1 MKPSA
6 LPSMSP
12 CICGF
17 PCIAGVFTALLLG
30 CGWSQSGRAEIAT
43 PAADDLGFHSRIQ
56 PLLRQHCFECHAGE
70 SVEGGVRL
78 DRFTDAASILD
89 ERSMWLRALAAV
101 DGGEMP
107 PDPEGSGF
115 TPQDATVVK
124 EWIRSEVET
133 IDPAN
138 PLFLDPGPA
147 VIRQLTPTEYRRSIL
162 EVLGF
167 DFDLEQLI
175 GLGDQYT
182 EAVFS
187 NNGRSLTMDPTTF
200 DRYYDAAHEVLAQ
213 FFDDE
218 NGGWFKAGWQVMN
231 GRRVKAKAAREK
243 LLAEGGGTTDSEAA
257 RRILGR
263 VASRAFRRPATDAQV
278 DTLMTLFDREIAAGG
293 SFTAGLRK
301 AILPILT
308 SPRFLFR
315 IEGERDVGAEPYA
328 RLDDFELATRLSYF
342 LWAAPPDRELMT
354 LAEEGRLHDPAVL
367 AGQVQRLLK
376 DDRAGSLTDI
386 FAVQWTQLHHLDKAL
401 PERQR
406 FPKWTPTVREAA
418 REEAV
423 SFFNHLRRED
433 RPVTELIDADYTFVN
448 QELAAV
454 YGLPGVSGTSSQKV
468 SLPAESPRGGLMGM
482 SAFLAMTSHT
492 NRTKPTARG
501 KWILDVMYGT
511 PPPPPPANV
520 EALDDQTKRNPELV
534 SLSFREQLNL
544 HATEAA
550 CRGCHDRID
559 PLGFAMESFNGI
571 GEWREK
577 DGDKPVDNA
586 GVLPSGRK
594 LAGFADLKQV
604 LLDDKDVFA
613 ANLTRKLLSYALGR
627 NLVYSDELTVKQVT
641 ERAAAADYRFSAVI
655 QGIVESRPFTMIR
668 SPQPENTTAQVH

>member
-1 MKPSA
+1 MK
-6 LPSMSP
+6 LLCGRSP
-12 CICGF
+12 PTSRAAAF
-17 PCIAGVFTALLLG
+17 AAALLLAAVEVG
-30 CGWSQSGRAEIAT
+30 VGPRSARGEAAP
-43 PAADDLGFHSRIQ
+43 PAADALGYHAEIE
-56 PLLRQHCFECHAGE
+56 PLLRKHCFECHAGE
-70 SVEGGVRL
+70 SVEGGVRF
-78 DRFTDAASILD
+78 DRFTDAASIL
-89 ERSMWLRALAAV
+89 EQRPAWLKARAAV
-101 DGGEMP
+101 ERGEMP
-107 PDPEGSGF
+107 PDPEDSGF
-115 TPQDATVVK
+115 TPEDAALLK
-124 EWIRSEVET
+124 EWIRAQVET

-147 VIRQLTPTEYRRSIL
+147 IIRQLTATEYRRSIR

-167 DFDLEQLI
+167 DFELEGLV

-182 EAVFS
+182 ESVFS
-187 NNGRSLTMDPTTF
+187 NNARALTMDPTTF

-218 NGGWFKAGWQVMN
+218 NGRWFKAGWQVMN
-231 GRRVKAKAAREK
+231 GRRVAAKAGREAV
-243 LLAEGGGTTDSEAA
+243 LAEAGGKTDADAA
-257 RRILGR
+257 RRVLRG
-263 VASRAFRRPATDAQV
+263 VARRAFRRPVTDPQLDA
-278 DTLMTLFDREIAAGG
+278 LMALFDREIAAGG
-293 SFTAGLRK
+293 SFTSGLRK
-301 AILPILT
+301 AMHPILT

-342 LWAAPPDRELMT
+342 LWSAPPDRELMT

-386 FAVQWTQLHHLDKAL
+386 FAVQWTQLHHLEKAL

-418 REEAV
+418 REEVV
-423 SFFNHLRRED
+423 SFFHHLRRED

-454 YGLPGVSGTSSQKV
+454 YGLPGVSGPKSQKV
-468 SLPAESPRGGLMGM
+468 SLPADNPRGGLMGM
-482 SAFLAMTSHT
+482 AAFLAMTSHT

-501 KWILDVMYGT
+501 KWILDVMYGM

-520 EALDDQTKRNPELV
+520 EALDDKAGRDPALST
-534 SLSFREQLNL
+534 LSFREQLDR

-559 PLGFAMESFNGI
+559 PLGFAMENFNGI

-586 GVLPSGRK
+586 GVLPSGRR
-594 LAGFADLKQV
+594 LTGFADLKQV
-604 LLDDKDVFA
+604 LLDDKDAFTE
-613 ANLTRKLLSYALGR
+613 NLTRKLLSYALGR
-627 NLVYSDELTVKQVT
+627 NLVFSDELTVKQVT
-641 ERAAAADYRFSAVI
+641 ERAAAADYRFSEII

-668 SPQPENTTAQVH
+668 SVQPETSTASVD

>member
-1 MKPSA
+1 MKLLCGRSPPPTRAAALAAAVLLAAVEVGVRPRSA
-6 LPSMSP
+6 RGEAVPP
-12 CICGF
+12 
-17 PCIAGVFTALLLG
+17 TAD
-30 CGWSQSGRAEIAT
+30 A
-43 PAADDLGFHSRIQ
+43 LGFHADIQ
-56 PLLRQHCFECHAGE
+56 PLLRQHCAECHAGE
-70 SVEGGVRL
+70 EVNGGVRL

-89 ERSMWLRALAAV
+89 ERSMWLRALVAV
-101 DGGEMP
+101 ERGEMP
-107 PDPEGSGF
+107 PDPESSGF
-115 TPQDATVVK
+115 TRQDADRLVG
-124 EWIRSEVET
+124 WIRAKVET

-147 VIRQLTPTEYRRSIL
+147 IIRQLTPTEYRRSIL

-167 DFDLEQLI
+167 EFELEGLV

-187 NNGRSLTMDPTTF
+187 NNARSLTMDPTTF

-218 NGGWFKAGWQVMN
+218 NGRWFKAGWQVAN
-231 GRRVKAKAAREK
+231 RRRVAAKAGRTAV
-243 LLAEGGGTTDSEAA
+243 LAEAEGKTDAEAA
-257 RRILGR
+257 RRVLRG
-263 VASRAFRRPATDAQV
+263 VATRAFRRPVTDPQLDA
-278 DTLMTLFDREIAAGG
+278 LMTLFDRETAAGG
-293 SFTAGLRK
+293 SFTSGLRK
-301 AILPILT
+301 AMHPILT

-315 IEGERDVGAEPYA
+315 IEGERDVGAEPFA
-328 RLDDFELATRLSYF
+328 RLDDFELAARLSYF

-354 LAEEGRLHDPAVL
+354 LAEEGKLHDPAVL

-386 FAVQWTQLHHLDKAL
+386 FAVQWTQLHHLEKAV
-401 PERQR
+401 PERKH
-406 FPKWTPTVREAA
+406 FPKWTPTVRDAA
-418 REEAV
+418 REEVV
-423 SFFNHLRRED
+423 SFFHHLRRED
-433 RPVTELIDADYTFVN
+433 RPVTDLIDADYTFVN
-448 QELAAV
+448 KELAAV
-454 YGLPGVSGTSSQKV
+454 YGLPGVSGTGSQKV

-482 SAFLAMTSHT
+482 TAFLAMTSHT

-501 KWILDVMYGT
+501 KWILDVMYGM

-520 EALDDQTKRNPELV
+520 EALDDKAARDPALA
-534 SLSFREQLNL
+534 SLSFREQLNR

-559 PLGFAMESFNGI
+559 PLGFAMENFNGI

-586 GVLPSGRK
+586 GVLPSGRR

-604 LLDDKDVFA
+604 LLDDKEAFV

-627 NLVYSDELTVKQVT
+627 NLVFSDELTVKQVT
-641 ERAAAADYRFSAVI
+641 ERAAAADYRFSAII

-668 SPQPENTTAQVH
+668 SVQPETSTASVD